1 MADISKYGE
10 KSNSEITTNESE
22 TETAE

>member
-22 TETAE
+22 TENAE